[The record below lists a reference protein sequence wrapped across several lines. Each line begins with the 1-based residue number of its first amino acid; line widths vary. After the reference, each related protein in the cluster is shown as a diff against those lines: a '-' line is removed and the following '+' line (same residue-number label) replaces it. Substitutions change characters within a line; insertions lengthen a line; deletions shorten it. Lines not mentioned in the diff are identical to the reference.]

1 MGKGDQNGSTKE
13 VGRGTD
19 NQPAM
24 QGRGSPGEREGSQ
37 ASVPGVAEPI
47 RRREPSAAR
56 TMIAL
61 SHPLAHQLQRPRNVS
76 ASVL

>member
-1 MGKGDQNGSTKE
+1 MAAPKKLGAGQIINQLCKAE
-13 VGRGTD
+13 V
-19 NQPAM
+19 A
-24 QGRGSPGEREGSQ
+24 PGEREGSQ

-56 TMIAL
+56 TMIAR